1 MGYITQNNFKKFVS
15 IILLISFI
23 ATGFLLP
30 LQYAKAV
37 VPVSDIVHTAKD
49 VAGWSQTFIRWI
61 KEDAAKSLR
70 DAAAKKFIDYFVD
83 QTVQWIQG
91 GGKPKFV
98 GDWKQLLRVAQDIA
112 FDTVISDIGLAGLC
126 APFKFSMK
134 FALLP
139 VKKFPVRIEC
149 TLDKVVKN
157 INVFYNDFK
166 QGNWAAFAASSQ
178 PQNNFYGQLVIANDE
193 LTMRIAKEQNAASN
207 EAAAGSGFLSVKQCV
222 QYDQQYIDSCSRGG
236 EETAADCKEHAAACL
251 KYQTMT
257 PGDSVGKTVAKAMGA
272 EGEWATNIQSWTG
285 AIVNAS
291 INAFTKK
298 FMKETGLLGIIE
310 PQSAD
315 TTNYDSL
322 VTTELD
328 QQRQFYVDTI
338 NKLVNDMRT
347 IKSLKEQTLDYA
359 KQLIVVIKAILATD
373 CLSSSETADYT
384 EVLNQYEGDI
394 DFSMGRLP
402 IQIGALQVKIDE
414 AVQVKNFILSRDN
427 TTEQQ
432 MQISQTFNAFS
443 SRFSEDLEAMYS
455 GAARDAASAET
466 TNFKTALD
474 NQNTKLKQ
482 CNDRGRLD

>member
-1 MGYITQNNFKKFVS
+1 MKKFVS

-37 VPVSDIVHTAKD
+37 VPVTDAPHLGKTI
-49 VAGWSQTFIRWI
+49 AGWSQTFMRWI
-61 KEDAAKSLR
+61 KEDLAKSLR
-70 DAAAKKFIDYFVD
+70 DAAAKRFIDYFVD

-91 GGKPKFV
+91 GTKPKFV
-98 GDWKQLLRVAQDIA
+98 GDWKQLLRTAQNIA

-134 FALLP
+134 IALLP

-157 INVFYNDFK
+157 IDVFYNDFK

-207 EAAAGSGFLSVKQCV
+207 EAAAGSGFLSVKKCV
-222 QYDQQYIDSCSRGG
+222 QYDEAAVAGCKKAYGENDPACDKEKNSQY
-236 EETAADCKEHAAACL
+236 CL

-257 PGDSVGKTVAKAMGA
+257 PGDSIGKTVAKAMGA

-285 AIVNAS
+285 AI
-291 INAFTKK
+291 INATINSFTEK

-315 TTNYDSL
+315 ATDYNSL
-322 VTTELD
+322 AITELD
-328 QQRQFYVDTI
+328 QQKQFYVDTI
-338 NKLVNDMRT
+338 NKLINDMRI
-347 IKSLKEQTLDYA
+347 IKSSKEQTLSYA
-359 KQLIVVIKAILATD
+359 KESIGALQAILATN

-384 EVLNQYEGDI
+384 NALNQYKGDI
-394 DFSMGRLP
+394 DLEVGRLP
-402 IQIGALQVKIDE
+402 IAIGVLESKIEE
-414 AVQVKNFILSRDN
+414 AVEVKNFILGRDN
-427 TTEQQ
+427 TAEQQ
-432 MQISQTFNAFS
+432 TQISQTFNAFS
-443 SRFSEDLEAMYS
+443 NRFSEDLEAMYT
-455 GAARDAASAET
+455 GVARDAANTEAM
-466 TNFKTALD
+466 NFKTALYR
-474 NQNTKLKQ
+474 QNTKLEQ
-482 CNDRGRLD
+482 CQSSL